1 MAGATSATSSGC
13 ARACSACVREAR
25 TALESA
31 GITFEDVRGEGMFL
45 WGRVP
50 DGTAVEDLV
59 RRARERS
66 ILLARGSLFSPEQGA
81 SQWLRFNV
89 CHSNRPPL
97 IEFLRESLLAA

>member
-1 MAGATSATSSGC
+1 MRAE
-13 ARACSACVREAR
+13 ARA
-25 TALESA
+25 ALQSA
-31 GITFEDVRGEGMFL
+31 GISFEDARGEGLFL

-50 DGTAVEDLV
+50 EGVQVEDLV

-66 ILLARGSLFSPEQGA
+66 ILLARGTLFSPVQGC